1 MTTPATNEAT
11 ATFVTFPVSM
21 TDPYLLLPA
30 PTPEE
35 PTPSS
40 REYRASLCCVD
51 SGKSDEGRGSEGGTD
66 CGEAEGAGGYGKCD
80 ALQV

>member
-21 TDPYLLLPA
+21 TDPYLLLPLLLLRSLLPLPA
-30 PTPEE
+30 
-35 PTPSS
+35 SKS
-40 REYRASLCCVD
+40 GLRA
-51 SGKSDEGRGSEGGTD
+51 GGGREGGTD